1 MPRPKGAKNK
11 PKSAQQMIDASE
23 TITCQSCKKSYA
35 KTRFYNTN
43 STLLPKY
50 PICKQCLQNEVKP
63 GNIQSLYRVLKD
75 MDIGFIKS
83 LWDNACEQYGDAA
96 FQNYLRMMN
105 SLPQY
110 RGTKWGNSKFNDT
123 GDNAGYNGDG
133 LIHSPEWMG
142 NYTQD
147 DLDYLED
154 YLTALKKDFKI
165 VTKNHLDYAKKIA
178 KASLAMDRAYEDM
191 LNGGSDSKYKMM
203 KEIFDS
209 LSKSAQFAESGRG
222 LNDVSLGC
230 FGVVFDKV
238 EKRMY
243 VPEHVPEDKDMY
255 DKLLDQFA
263 NINKS
268 L

>member
-1 MPRPKGAKNK
+1 MPRPKGVKNK
-11 PKSAQQMIDASE
+11 KKSAQSMIDESGRIA
-23 TITCQSCKKSYA
+23 CQKCKKELTS
-35 KTRFYNTN
+35 KNFYNTN
-43 STLLPKY
+43 SQLLPKY
-50 PICKQCLQNEVKP
+50 PICKSCLQQEVKP
-63 GNIQSLYRVLKD
+63 GNIQTLYRVLKD
-75 MDIGFIKS
+75 MDIGFVKS
-83 LWDNACEQYGDAA
+83 LWDSSCEQYGDSA
-96 FQNYLRMMN
+96 FQNYLRMIN

-110 RGTKWGNSKFNDT
+110 RGTKWGNSKFSEN
-123 GDNAGYNGDG
+123 NEGYNGDG

-142 NYTQD
+142 NYTQE

-154 YLTALKKDFKI
+154 YLTSLRKDFKI
-165 VTKNHLDYAKKIA
+165 VTKNHMDYAQKIA

-222 LNDVSLGC
+222 LNDISLGS

-238 EKRMY
+238 EKRMF
-243 VPEHVPEDKDMY
+243 VPEHVPDDRDMY